1 MDIRKIKKLIELVT
15 ESGIAELEITEAEG
29 AIKIKNQPNS
39 APRVADANA
48 TGNNSS
54 EDQAHPQT
62 SNDASVQ
69 SNGMKQVSVD
79 DANLIVSPMV
89 GTFYLAPEPN
99 AEPIVKVGDHVN
111 VGDTLCI
118 IEAMKM
124 MNQIQAK
131 HAGTVTD
138 ILLQSGDGVEFDQP
152 LMIVTP
158 D

>member
-39 APRVADANA
+39 APRV
-48 TGNNSS
+48 T
-54 EDQAHPQT
+54 PQ
-62 SNDASVQ
+62 SVQ
-69 SNGMKQVSVD
+69 TNTDDQLQEPEFGIKQVSVD
-79 DANLIVSPMV
+79 DANVVVSPMV

-99 AEPIVKVGDHVN
+99 AEPVVAIGDSVE

-131 HAGTVTD
+131 YAGTVTD

-152 LMIVTP
+152 LMIITP
-158 D
+158 RQ

>member
-39 APRVADANA
+39 ALRV
-48 TGNNSS
+48 TPQSV
-54 EDQAHPQT
+54 QT
-62 SNDASVQ
+62 STDDQLQEPEFGS
-69 SNGMKQVSVD
+69 KQVSVD
-79 DANLIVSPMV
+79 DANVVVSPMV

-99 AEPIVKVGDHVN
+99 AEPVVAIGDSVE

-131 HAGTVTD
+131 YAGTVAD

-152 LMIVTP
+152 LMIITP
-158 D
+158 RQ